1 MILLRSVVSKEP
13 VLLFMFWCFIV
24 EKLALLELLTH
35 VRNVF
40 SGLVLA
46 GTQLRMEQSP
56 TVVAVDRRGLLV
68 LGRCFDFWRS
78 LHHQQFQNRNQHEK
92 NKLETQ
98 SLAAFTLSRFIEARC
113 LPLFCGETTCPS
125 CSPLENL
132 GYPGCIISTS
142 TRETPRDKVVQWMLL
157 WHIFA
162 IFIQIHPFDSVLSTF
177 ENTTSCCFRT
187 LVAMQCHTARH
198 CKFSVSPLLSTED
211 HKQVLKEEEVAVQ
224 SPSQNPKVTEYVDSC

>member
-13 VLLFMFWCFIV
+13 ALLFMFWRFIV

-46 GTQLRMEQSP
+46 GTQLRMEQSA
-56 TVVAVDRRGLLV
+56 TVAAVDRRGLLV
-68 LGRCFDFWRS
+68 LGRCFDFWTT
-78 LHHQQFQNRNQHEK
+78 LHHQQFQNCNQHEK

-125 CSPLENL
+125 LFTYREFRVSRVHHFNLYKRNTSGQSGSVNVTLAYLRHFHPNSPLRLCSQHVWKYNIAVSGL
-132 GYPGCIISTS
+132 LLPCNV
-142 TRETPRDKVVQWMLL
+142 TRQGVANFQ
-157 WHIFA
+157 F
-162 IFIQIHPFDSVLSTF
+162 HP
-177 ENTTSCCFRT
+177 CW
-187 LVAMQCHTARH
+187 AR
-198 CKFSVSPLLSTED
+198 KTINRS
-211 HKQVLKEEEVAVQ
+211 
-224 SPSQNPKVTEYVDSC
+224 